1 MRSLVSNSHTS
12 EQNAYDAK
20 KKSPV
25 LCKKNLFL
33 VVQLKVYFFY
43 SRTKTR
49 VIVISDSNYK
59 KETSGLCRITL
70 IVIKYEK
77 HPLFGQALD
86 KNEPSTA
93 RPKKESLFCTAKV
106 ILSVDLLF

>member
-1 MRSLVSNSHTS
+1 MML
-12 EQNAYDAK
+12 K
-20 KKSPV
+20 KKSPDF
-25 LCKKNLFL
+25 CAKKTFFGRAVEGLLF
-33 VVQLKVYFFY
+33 YR
-43 SRTKTR
+43 RTKTR